1 MRFRHL
7 PLLLAG
13 SLLPAGCS
21 SAPAPAPAPHAEAP
35 SASPAAAAE
44 KLGGFW
50 LFSIE
55 RGGQSIDHSL
65 HIALTAGEI
74 VGSLTGPDGNARE
87 ISKITLKGDK
97 VSWEIEG
104 QGATQKFE
112 GTLKSASS
120 MEGTIKM
127 SRGSRGGQRGG
138 SGGSGSGQSGDD
150 GSGTPPPGEGR
161 PSGGG
166 GGYGGR
172 SGGGRGGR
180 GGGGRGGSAPQ
191 ATWKAFKS
199 VEPPSEATPAP
210 AKPAGP
216 SAAAFASRTAAER
229 VQTGSGNLEP

>member
-7 PLLLAG
+7 PLLLAT

-21 SAPAPAPAPHAEAP
+21 SAPASAPAPHAETP
-35 SASPAAAAE
+35 PASPAAAAE

-55 RGGQSIDHSL
+55 RGGQSIDHTL
-65 HIALTAGEI
+65 HIALTAGEL

-104 QGATQKFE
+104 QGATQRFE
-112 GTLKSASS
+112 GKLKSASS

-150 GSGTPPPGEGR
+150 GGGATPPGEDQ

-172 SGGGRGGR
+172 SGGGGRGGR

-191 ATWKAFKS
+191 VTWKAFKS
-199 VEPPSEATPAP
+199 VEPQPGATPAP
-210 AKPAGP
+210 AKPAG
-216 SAAAFASRTAAER
+216 AEC
-229 VQTGSGNLEP
+229 T

>member
-7 PLLLAG
+7 PLLLAA

-21 SAPAPAPAPHAEAP
+21 SGPAPAPEPRAETLP
-35 SASPAAAAE
+35 ASPAAAAE

-55 RGGQSIDHSL
+55 RGGQSIDHAL
-65 HIALTAGEI
+65 HIALTAGEL

-104 QGATQKFE
+104 QGATQRFE
-112 GTLKSASS
+112 GKLKSASS

-150 GSGTPPPGEGR
+150 GSGATPPGEGQ
-161 PSGGG
+161 PSGG

-172 SGGGRGGR
+172 SGGGGR
-180 GGGGRGGSAPQ
+180 GGGRGARGGGSAPQ
-191 ATWKAFKS
+191 VTWKAFKS
-199 VEPPSEATPAP
+199 VEPTPEATPAP
-210 AKPAGP
+210 AKPAG
-216 SAAAFASRTAAER
+216 AE
-229 VQTGSGNLEP
+229 